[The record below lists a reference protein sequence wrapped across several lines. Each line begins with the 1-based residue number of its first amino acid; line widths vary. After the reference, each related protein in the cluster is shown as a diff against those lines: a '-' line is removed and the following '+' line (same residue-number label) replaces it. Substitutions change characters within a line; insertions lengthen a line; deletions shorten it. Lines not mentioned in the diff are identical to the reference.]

1 MQNLKETRKDCSKLL
16 MKFQHVQYL
25 ELSEH
30 LLISVHILKSLLL
43 KNLSLKPEPI
53 STQIIPRDRHAYF
66 FNTLALIA
74 SSAERLA
81 TEIRHLQRTEVL
93 EAEDTF
99 HLDKKVHLLCHIKEI
114 QYYLKI

>member
-1 MQNLKETRKDCSKLL
+1 M
-16 MKFQHVQYL
+16 
-25 ELSEH
+25 
-30 LLISVHILKSLLL
+30 KSLLQ

-81 TEIRHLQRTEVL
+81 TEVRHLQRTEVL
-93 EAEDTF
+93 EAEEYF
-99 HLDKKVHLLCHIKEI
+99 SSGQKGSSAMPHKRNPVLSEIKNYLILNPRYGKCCFVARKRHKPLKCRKEI
-114 QYYLKI
+114 LMQL